1 MKVKIL
7 LPILKKKKDYKRGLI
22 QLYTNNLDNLDE
34 KEIFLETQNLPSTN
48 HEENRKYK

>member
-34 KEIFLETQNLPSTN
+34 KEIFLENLPSTN